1 MNFFQSQDNA
11 RRRTGWL
18 VSLFAVAVI
27 CLITLTQLLVMA
39 VLHYGSNTT
48 LTLNG
53 NFWSAFSWNTL
64 SCIAIGITLVV
75 TLASFYKMQQLRA
88 GGSAVAKL
96 LGGKLLDRASM
107 QADERKIL
115 NIVEEMAIASGLPV
129 PPVYLLE
136 EASINAFAAGHNN
149 RDVAIGV
156 TRGAIELLSRDELQG
171 VIAHEFSHIFNGD
184 MKINLQLVG
193 WLHGILF
200 IGLVGRFLL
209 DTQSNRSRWGS
220 RDSRGAGPLILLGV
234 GLAVI
239 GYCGTFFG
247 KLIKAGISRQRE
259 FLADASAVQYTRNPE
274 GIAGALKKMGGCPSG
289 SMVTHPNAAQVS
301 HLFFGEGLH
310 SRFSWFST
318 HPPLEQR
325 IQAIDPRWD
334 GNFALVDTSSVSVQ
348 KTTIDP
354 AHINIINGEIQYTPP
369 PRNALAAI
377 AATGIAASGIAA
389 TGIAGIGV
397 TAALDAIGSPTAAH
411 IDEARKTLDS
421 IPDNLQKMA
430 RESWGA
436 SAIVHC
442 LLTDNH
448 PEQHAQHFT
457 LLQKMTPGSVSS
469 LCGNIID
476 SVHNLPVSLRLPLI
490 DLCVP
495 SLKQFS
501 NIQRNQFFLAVMA
514 QIHVDKKVSLFEWA
528 LYRLLRHHLEEKKP
542 SASTLSLAAA
552 EKSCITVLSALA
564 LATHNDPTEAREH
577 FTAGWEILGLPSSPF
592 DMSVLDNM
600 TALDQAVRD
609 LHRLQSL
616 SKPRLL
622 KACCAAIANDG
633 NYSAESVEL
642 LRAIADTI
650 DTPIPPIITA
660 GKSTA

>member
-18 VSLFAVAVI
+18 VSLFGLAVL
-27 CLITLTQLLVMA
+27 CLIILTQLLVMA
-39 VLHYGSNTT
+39 VLHYGSNTA
-48 LTLNG
+48 LTLQG
-53 NFWSAFSWNTL
+53 NFWSVFSLNTL
-64 SCIAIGITLVV
+64 ACIAITITLVV

-88 GGSAVAKL
+88 GGAAVARL

-115 NIVEEMAIASGLPV
+115 NVVEEMAIASGLPV

-200 IGLVGRFLL
+200 IGLIGRFLL
-209 DTQSNRSRWGS
+209 DTQNNNRRWSS
-220 RDSRGAGPLILLGV
+220 RDNRGAGPLILLGA
-234 GLAVI
+234 GLVVI

-274 GIAGALKKMGGCPSG
+274 GIAGALKKIGGCPAG
-289 SMVTHPNAAQVS
+289 STVTHPNAAQVS

-310 SRFSWFST
+310 SHFSWFST
-318 HPPLEQR
+318 HPPLEER
-325 IQAIDPRWD
+325 IQAIVPHWD
-334 GNFALVDTSSVSVQ
+334 GDFTTVDPSSVSVQ
-348 KTTIDP
+348 KTVIDP

-369 PRNALAAI
+369 SSNTIGPI
-377 AATGIAASGIAA
+377 AATGMA
-389 TGIAGIGV
+389 
-397 TAALDAIGSPTAAH
+397 AALDAIGSPTSEH
-411 IDEARKTLDS
+411 IVQARQVIDS
-421 IPDNLQKMA
+421 IPDNLQKLA

-442 LLTDNH
+442 LLTDNNS
-448 PEQHAQHFT
+448 AQHQEHFA
-457 LLQKMTPGSVSS
+457 LLEKMTPGSVSS
-469 LCGNIID
+469 LCANIID
-476 SVHNLPVSLRLPLI
+476 SVHSLPVSLRLPLI
-490 DLCVP
+490 DLCMP

-501 NIQRNQFFLAVMA
+501 NIQRNLFFQAVMA
-514 QIHVDKKVSLFEWA
+514 QIRVDNKVSLFEWA
-528 LYRLLRHHLEEKKP
+528 LYRLLRHHLEEKKSP
-542 SASTLSLAAA
+542 ASTLSLSAA
-552 EKSCITVLSALA
+552 EKSCSTVLSALA
-564 LATHNDPTEAREH
+564 LASHNDPTTAH
-577 FTAGWEILGLPSSPF
+577 KHYTAGWEILGLPACSY
-592 DMSVLDNM
+592 DTSVLDNM

-609 LHRLQSL
+609 LHRLQAL

-622 KACCAAIANDG
+622 KACCATIADNG
-633 NYSAESVEL
+633 NYYAESVEL

-650 DTPIPPIITA
+650 DTPIPPIITT
-660 GKSTA
+660 GKEAA